1 MAMWIPCGPSVGKVS
16 SDLVCASAY
25 KNILTSHVIGFRD
38 SIPKLVGSCVG
49 QCEFGFRVRHVV

>member
-1 MAMWIPCGPSVGKVS
+1 MLFTMRAPLGVRTGQGELGSRVR
-16 SDLVCASAY
+16 
-25 KNILTSHVIGFRD
+25 HVIGFRD